1 MNSYKTLLPVSVG
14 MLAFGALIG
23 YFSSK
28 KILEE
33 KYKRIAQEEIDS
45 VKAYYHK
52 FEERKTIVDKFLK
65 PDLHTFRENKPED
78 AKLYDT
84 EEEEEQAKMDD
95 ELSLSK
101 QEEANE
107 ENFDF
112 GNPKD
117 PYLISYDEW
126 AEQSDIIDKVDL
138 YYYKGDDILCD
149 AKDSIIDD
157 PEELLGS
164 EWTKLLKDKATAFIR
179 NERLLIDYEI
189 YSISAL
195 YSDEV
200 SSRIET
206 DRERKYRRTAR
217 AKKAMDNA
225 ARDRESAEDMDDD
238 GDKYTRPEKSKKPV
252 TKRQNYDYS
261 KIRNIEEAEELE
273 DND

>member
-52 FEERKTIVDKFLK
+52 FEERKTIVNKFFK

-84 EEEEEQAKMDD
+84 EEEEDQAKMDD

-107 ENFDF
+107 EICDF

-117 PYLISYDEW
+117 PYLISYEEW

-179 NERLLIDYEI
+179 NEKLLIDYEI

-225 ARDRESAEDMDDD
+225 ARDRESAEDMDD

-252 TKRQNYDYS
+252 RQNYDYS